1 MTDDQIKADLDR
13 ILQIGIRELNR
24 DDRFDE
30 QGRYV
35 DGTYKGM
42 THEEVLADRELYRRL
57 VGE

>member
-1 MTDDQIKADLDR
+1 MPNGDKQFFADLDR
-13 ILQIGIRELNR
+13 IR
-24 DDRFDE
+24 DAAKRYAK

-42 THEEVLADRELYRRL
+42 THEEVLADRDLYRRL